1 MLTLEIG
8 YEQALYEML
17 VSEHYN
23 KILTLPRVDYI
34 KLKNYIL
41 QENNEEALRHL
52 EELQDRI
59 VDKTIDELL
68 EELKPNTHELG
79 I

>member
-1 MLTLEIG
+1 MITLEIG
-8 YEQALYEML
+8 YEQALFEMIS
-17 VSEHYN
+17 SENYN
-23 KILTLPRVDYI
+23 KVLTLPRVDYI
-34 KLKNYIL
+34 KLKNYML
-41 QENNEEALRHL
+41 QEEKYEALRHL